1 MASRADERM
10 VLDTMYSH
18 GVVRDHVGQNQLGAT
33 GITTHLTP
41 ERTRIERPPGT
52 RSIGA
57 LRPDA
62 EVPNYPGNDLA

>member
-41 ERTRIERPPGT
+41 ERTRIERPPAAG
-52 RSIGA
+52 
-57 LRPDA
+57 L
-62 EVPNYPGNDLA
+62 